1 MSPKATISD
10 YEADPTVMLEDVSQD
25 IVIKTLK
32 VSRRVH
38 VLLCG
43 CLCVCVRARTVCVW
57 ARRRYVLVRI

>member
-38 VLLCG
+38 VLLCW